1 MDEASVKRLA
11 EMIDECDN
19 IVFYGGA
26 GVSTESGV
34 KDYRSEDGL
43 YNTVREYG
51 VSPEE
56 ILSHDFFVKNPK
68 VFYDFYRKYFLAEAK
83 PNNAHMA
90 LAELEK
96 EGKLRAVITQNI
108 DGLHQAAGSKNVL
121 ELHGTVKKY
130 YCNSCGADCGNVS
143 DVILSGEIP
152 HCKRCG
158 GIAKPRVVL
167 YGEMLD
173 ESVIQKT
180 LKYIDEAELLIIGG
194 TSLAV
199 SPANTFV
206 NCFHGKYVVMI
217 NKTSTPYDER
227 ADLVIRDSIG
237 KVFTAVNCIRENN
250 ITGFRTI
257 CQQNNV

>member
-1 MDEASVKRLA
+1 MYEKEAEQLQTI
-11 EMIDECDN
+11 IDDSER
-19 IVFYGGA
+19 IVFFGGA
-26 GVSTESGV
+26 GVSTES
-34 KDYRSEDGL
+34 DIPDFRSADGL
-43 YNTVREYG
+43 YRQKYKY
-51 VSPEE
+51 SPEQ
-56 ILSHDFFVKNPK
+56 IVSHSFFVQNPEG
-68 VFYDFYRKYFLAEAK
+68 FYEFYKEKMMFLDAK
-83 PNNAHMA
+83 PNAAHRK
-90 LAELEK
+90 LAELEAA
-96 EGKLRAVITQNI
+96 GKLTAVITQNI

-143 DVILSGEIP
+143 EVILSGEIP

-173 ESVIQKT
+173 ENVIQKT

-227 ADLVIRDSIG
+227 ADIVIRDSIG
-237 KVFTAVNCIRENN
+237 KVFEAVGKLR
-250 ITGFRTI
+250 RS
-257 CQQNNV
+257 

>member
-1 MDEASVKRLA
+1 MNKEIEKLQ
-11 EMIDECDN
+11 EIIDDSEN
-19 IVFYGGA
+19 IVFFGGA
-26 GVSTESGV
+26 GVSTESNIP
-34 KDYRSEDGL
+34 DFRSADGL
-43 YNTVREYG
+43 YQQKYKY
-51 VSPEE
+51 SPEQ
-56 ILSHDFFVKNPK
+56 IVSHTFFMRNTEG
-68 VFYDFYRKYFLAEAK
+68 FYEFYKEKMMFLDAK
-83 PNNAHMA
+83 PNAAHKK

-96 EGKLRAVITQNI
+96 AGKLKAIITQNI

-173 ESVIQKT
+173 ENVIQKT

-237 KVFTAVNCIRENN
+237 KVFEAVGKLR
-250 ITGFRTI
+250 RS
-257 CQQNNV
+257 

>member
-1 MDEASVKRLA
+1 MRSLKKR
-11 EMIDECDN
+11 
-19 IVFYGGA
+19 
-26 GVSTESGV
+26 ES
-34 KDYRSEDGL
+34 S
-43 YNTVREYG
+43 
-51 VSPEE
+51 
-56 ILSHDFFVKNPK
+56 
-68 VFYDFYRKYFLAEAK
+68 A
-83 PNNAHMA
+83 
-90 LAELEK
+90 
-96 EGKLRAVITQNI
+96 QNI

-143 DVILSGEIP
+143 EVILSGEIP

-173 ESVIQKT
+173 ENVIQKT

-227 ADLVIRDSIG
+227 ADIVIRDSIG
-237 KVFTAVNCIRENN
+237 KVFEAVGKLR
-250 ITGFRTI
+250 RS
-257 CQQNNV
+257 